1 MSDNLNLKAFKR
13 QLKDEI
19 TTDIGNIIREVIGEM
34 LQIARRKQPIDLD
47 KGETTVGKPRD
58 RDDDLKTVLANPLRQ
73 KFQPTEYTEKPGWA
87 KKMAKMVS
95 QMQLMMKEK
104 GMVTSMDYTDLDLD
118 DEDPLLKKFRFPDM
132 NKYSSTKDPHLH

>member
-1 MSDNLNLKAFKR
+1 MGEILQTTR
-13 QLKDEI
+13 Q
-19 TTDIGNIIREVIGEM
+19 
-34 LQIARRKQPIDLD
+34 KQPIHFDAEIN
-47 KGETTVGKPRD
+47 KKPRD

-132 NKYSSTKDPHLH
+132 NKYSSTKDPHLHQKQFVTYMKVIRLTKPQILKQFLM

>member
-58 RDDDLKTVLANPLRQ
+58 RDDDLKTVLVDPPRQ
-73 KFQPTEYTEKPGWA
+73 EF
-87 KKMAKMVS
+87 
-95 QMQLMMKEK
+95 
-104 GMVTSMDYTDLDLD
+104 
-118 DEDPLLKKFRFPDM
+118 
-132 NKYSSTKDPHLH
+132 